1 MGDTEK
7 VGMTYGDS
15 MNFTYKVRG
24 ADEHKIAESVGELL
38 EGREM
43 KSLVGRKISIYSNKS
58 RVGEINVDALM
69 WAVMKNQVL
78 TH

>member
-7 VGMTYGDS
+7 VGVAYGKS
-15 MNFTYKVRG
+15 MDFTFKLRG

-43 KSLVGRKISIYSNKS
+43 KSLIGKKISIYSNKS

-78 TH
+78 TY